1 MMKMMMRLCPLR
13 KYATTNQL
21 QSQQQQQQWEQ
32 HQVQQQQWDQKE
44 QEEDRHQ
51 LGLIVALLFVSL
63 VSC

>member
-1 MMKMMMRLCPLR
+1 MMRLCPLR

-21 QSQQQQQQWEQ
+21 QSQQQL
-32 HQVQQQQWDQKE
+32 HQVQQQQWDQE
-44 QEEDRHQ
+44 QQEEERHQ

>member
-1 MMKMMMRLCPLR
+1 MMRLCPLR

-21 QSQQQQQQWEQ
+21 QSQQQQQ

>member
-1 MMKMMMRLCPLR
+1 MRLYPLR

-21 QSQQQQQQWEQ
+21 QPQQQQQHGKQ
-32 HQVQQQQWDQKE
+32 HQVQHQQWNQEKQEKE
-44 QEEDRHQ
+44 QRHQ